1 MTVPMHQA
9 HLKTNDRASRMM
21 YRKVCDIPSEPG
33 YFRKVLGREPVA
45 FKQTCASLNFPYVAL
60 MEVTNLRMYMQQKGT
75 HFMYVGP
82 GS

>member
-1 MTVPMHQA
+1 MT
-9 HLKTNDRASRMM
+9 

-33 YFRKVLGREPVA
+33 YFWKVLGREPVT
-45 FKQTCASLNFPYVAL
+45 FKQTCISQFSIYGVH
-60 MEVTNLRMYMQQKGT
+60 EVTNLRMYMQQKAT